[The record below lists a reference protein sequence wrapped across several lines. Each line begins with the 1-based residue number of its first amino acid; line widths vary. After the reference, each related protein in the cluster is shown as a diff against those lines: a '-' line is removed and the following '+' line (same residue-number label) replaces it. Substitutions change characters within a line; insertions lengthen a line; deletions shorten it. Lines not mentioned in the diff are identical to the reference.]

1 MWKYMTPDRCKE
13 LLLSFNLLNQN
24 EFSKDILNQLY
35 SISNNVENNYTIHKI
50 KKRNGKVRTIYEPSY
65 LLKKIQRNILKN
77 ILDDINISDYAKA
90 YKKGISLK
98 DNATPHVGKN
108 IILKLD
114 IEHFFDSISFFDVY
128 NACFSIEL
136 YPKNIGILLTKL
148 CTYYD
153 FLPQGAPTSSYI
165 SNVVMRKFDEEIGQI
180 TKELNIEYT
189 RYSDDMTFSGDFDPK
204 YIINI
209 VKKKL
214 NKMGLKLNYSKIRVI
229 SRCNRQYVT
238 GVVVNEFAQT
248 SSVYRKKIR
257 QEIYFIKKYGLE
269 SHLRKINYN
278 DSKSKYLY
286 MLKGKINFVLNI
298 NSNDIE
304 FINYKNYLNNYI
316 II

>member
-1 MWKYMTPDRCKE
+1 MWKYMTPNKCKE

-24 EFSKDILNQLY
+24 DYSKDILKRLY
-35 SISNNVENNYTIHKI
+35 SISNNIENNYTIHKI
-50 KKRNGKVRTIYEPSY
+50 KKRNGKIRTIYEPNY
-65 LLKKIQRNILKN
+65 TLKQIQRNILKN
-77 ILDDINISDYAKA
+77 ILNDVNISKYAKA

-98 DNATPHVGKN
+98 DNALPHVGKN

-114 IEHFFDSISFFDVY
+114 IKNFFDSISFFYVY
-128 NACFSIEL
+128 NSCFPIEL

-165 SNVVMRKFDEEIGQI
+165 SNIVMKKFDEEIGQI
-180 TKELNIEYT
+180 TENLNIEYT
-189 RYSDDMTFSGDFDPK
+189 RYSDDLTFSGDFDPK

-214 NKMGLKLNYSKIRVI
+214 NKMGLKLNYDKIRVI
-229 SRCNRQYVT
+229 GKGSRQCVT
-238 GVVVNEFAQT
+238 GVVVNTFAQT

-269 SHLRKINYN
+269 SHLNRINYS
-278 DSKSKYLY
+278 DAKDKYLY

-298 NSNDIE
+298 NSNDVE
-304 FINYKNYLNNYI
+304 FINYKNYLNSL
-316 II
+316 